1 MNLDNMLDFFAAVKP
16 NEGEMRRRGA
26 AASYHEAGH
35 AVVAHILGVEII
47 DITMIAGDDY

>member
-1 MNLDNMLDFFAAVKP
+1 MNLDNMLDFFAAVT
-16 NEGEMRRRGA
+16 NEGETRRRGA

-35 AVVAHILGVEII
+35 AVVAHILSVGII